1 MNAIDR
7 LISFVAPEMGL
18 RRIAA
23 RQMLEA
29 HARAY
34 AAAKHGRRNK
44 GWSGRS
50 TSANME
56 VASSLR
62 ELRNRSREFVRDSWA
77 GQRMMDVLVSHAVGT
92 GIISAPNTGSD
103 RQDNA
108 LRLVIEEWSAQAD
121 VEGVLDWAGL
131 QALTLRSMI
140 EGGDA
145 VVRFI
150 DLTMADADGGV
161 PFRLLGLEGDQID
174 TSRDGAPGSNS
185 RLGVELGEYGR
196 RKGLWLHAQHPGEF
210 AARPAAASL
219 VAWRDLAHVYRP
231 LRFGQVRGVPAFAP
245 ILLTARELQDIVE
258 ATLVKMRTEASF
270 AGFIK
275 RTSGGMSP
283 LTAKAEPAGDKIT
296 RIEPGMIADIGDGE
310 ITFANPSSQTAF
322 GEVFMST
329 TMAMAAGAG
338 ITYDQLTGDLRQAN
352 YSSLR
357 AGKIEF
363 RRLVEQL
370 QWTILVQRLIVPVM
384 TRLID
389 RAIIAGKLKPYRSG
403 YRVDHIMPAVEPI
416 DPKKDLEADILAVR
430 AGRLSPQEFIAA
442 WGRDWRQVVADTA
455 SFMEF
460 LDRQNGGNGLA
471 LDIDARRPMKGS
483 HNVGQAKAENED

>member
-1 MNAIDR
+1 MNPLDR
-7 LISFVAPEMGL
+7 LIGAISPVWGA
-18 RRIAA
+18 RRASA
-23 RQMLEA
+23 RLMLDA
-29 HARAY
+29 HSRAY

-50 TSANME
+50 TSANSE
-56 VASSLR
+56 IGSSLR
-62 ELRNRSREFVRDSWA
+62 ELRNRSREFARDSWA
-77 GQRMMDVLVSHAVGT
+77 GQRMLDVLVSHVVGT
-92 GIISAPNTGSD
+92 GIVTVPNTGND
-103 RQDNA
+103 RIDNA
-108 LRLVIEEWSAQAD
+108 VKLVFEEWGENAD
-121 VEGVLDWAGL
+121 VEELLDWSGI
-131 QALTLRSMI
+131 QALAVRSMI
-140 EGGDA
+140 EGGDT

-150 DLTMADADGGV
+150 DISPADAGRTV

-174 TSRDGAPGSNS
+174 TTRDGMPKSKS
-185 RLGVELGEYGR
+185 RLGVELGAWGR
-196 RKGLWLHAQHPGEF
+196 RTGLWLHPDHPGEF
-210 AARPAAASL
+210 TAAPGASSL
-219 VAWRDLAHVYRP
+219 VAWKDLAHVYRP
-231 LRFGQVRGVPAFAP
+231 LRFGQVRGVPWFAS

-283 LTAKAEPAGDKIT
+283 LATKTETTGEKLT

-322 GEVFMST
+322 GEVYMSA

-363 RRLVEQL
+363 RRLVEQV
-370 QWTILVQRLIVPVM
+370 QWTIAVPRLIAPAHR
-384 TRLID
+384 RLIE
-389 RAIIAGKLKPYRSG
+389 RAILAGKIRDRKEGFPL
-403 YRVDHIMPAVEPI
+403 DHIMPAVEPI

-442 WGRDWRQVVADTA
+442 WGRDWRKVVADTA
-455 SFMEF
+455 AFMEH
-460 LDRQNGGNGLA
+460 LDKQRAGEGLT
-471 LDIDARRPMKGS
+471 LDIDARKPMKGTG
-483 HNVGQAKAENED
+483 NGGQAKPDADE